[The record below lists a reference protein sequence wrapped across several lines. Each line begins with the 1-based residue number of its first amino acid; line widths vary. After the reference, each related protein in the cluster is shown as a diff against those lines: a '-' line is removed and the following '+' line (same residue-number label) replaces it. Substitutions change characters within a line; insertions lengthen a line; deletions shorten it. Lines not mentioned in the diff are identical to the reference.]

1 MKLALFGIGSG
12 ICADPEVAAEAAR
25 TAEAAGF
32 ESVWTGEHVVLPDPQ
47 QPPSPAAP
55 DFPMMHPSTVLAYIA
70 GVTSEL
76 KLGTGIVLI
85 AQRNPVVLAKE
96 MASLDVL
103 SKGRLILG
111 IGAGYLKAEFDA
123 LGVDFA
129 TRGARTDE
137 YIDAL
142 RALWNQDN
150 PEFAGRYVRFS
161 GIDARPRPVRAGGPP
176 IVAGG
181 HSAAAFKRAVTR
193 CQGWYGFALDVDGTR
208 QCVAG
213 LQSAS
218 ERHERPRELG
228 DLEISVT
235 PRLRLDSDT
244 VKQFED
250 LGVHRLIALTP
261 QRSAEELMTFIKR
274 TADELI

>member
-1 MKLALFGIGSG
+1 MKFALFGIGSG
-12 ICADPEVAAEAAR
+12 ICTDPEVAAEAAR

-55 DFPMMHPSTVLAYIA
+55 DFPMMHPSTALAYIA

-111 IGAGYLKAEFDA
+111 VGAGYLKAEFDA

-161 GIDARPRPVRAGGPP
+161 GIDARPRPVQAGGPP
-176 IVAGG
+176 VVAGG

-193 CQGWYGFALDVDGTR
+193 CQGWYGFALDLDGTQ
-208 QCVAG
+208 QCVEG
-213 LQSAS
+213 LQTALK
-218 ERHERPRELG
+218 RHERPQGLG

-235 PRLRLDSDT
+235 PRVRLDSDT

-250 LGVHRLIALTP
+250 LGVQRLIALTP

-274 TADELI
+274 TGDELI